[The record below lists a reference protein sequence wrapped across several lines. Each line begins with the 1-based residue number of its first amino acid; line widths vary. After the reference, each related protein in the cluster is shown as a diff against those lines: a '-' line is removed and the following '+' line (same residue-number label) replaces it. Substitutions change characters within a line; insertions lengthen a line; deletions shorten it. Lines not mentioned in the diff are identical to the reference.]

1 VRESSARIKVG
12 CVQQPTP
19 VQRHGTSLKRSVIVG
34 ASLLVG
40 ACQLTLDNPAPPE
53 TSELEEVYD
62 SPPGRLAA
70 PALHDVTAAFEEQ
83 SELLR
88 ETDSL
93 SVVGGLL
100 DAVSTNEAVVEKGDE
115 VDPTS
120 GARVLAVAKVTR
132 VCRGPVG
139 DDVIDAERFGVVRMT
154 AKGSGKGI
162 FPTAWGRFENC
173 VEHTESGRPLTI
185 NGDYSITLHQS
196 ENGKNALFI
205 FRGTI
210 ESSEVSFDGDF
221 DFRVLSNGTTELRV
235 TGADGDVVVA
245 LSARGQ
251 LIARDE
257 DGIWTCDPV
266 ALTCENMRTGE
277 TISAEPAP

>member
-1 VRESSARIKVG
+1 M
-12 CVQQPTP
+12 
-19 VQRHGTSLKRSVIVG
+19 IVA

-40 ACQLTLDNPAPPE
+40 ACQLTLDNPAPPQ
-53 TSELEEVYD
+53 TSELEAVYD

-70 PALHDVTAAFEEQ
+70 PDLRGVTDAFEEQ

-93 SVVGGLL
+93 HVIGDLL
-100 DAVSTNEAVVEKGDE
+100 DAVSTNEAVVENGDE
-115 VDPTS
+115 VDTTS
-120 GARVLAVAKVTR
+120 GARLLAVAKVTH

-154 AKGSGKGI
+154 LKGSGRGI
-162 FPTAWGRFENC
+162 FPTAWGRFEDC
-173 VEHTESGRPLTI
+173 VDHTEAGRPLTI
-185 NGDYSITLHQS
+185 NGDYSITVHSGQ
-196 ENGKNALFI
+196 NGKNVLFV

-221 DFRVLSNGTTELRV
+221 DFRVLANGTSELRV

-245 LSARGQ
+245 LSARGH

-257 DGIWTCDPV
+257 NGIWTCDPV
-266 ALTCENMRTGE
+266 ALSCENTQTGE
-277 TISAEPAP
+277 IISAEGAP

>member
-1 VRESSARIKVG
+1 
-12 CVQQPTP
+12 VQQPTP
-19 VQRHGTSLKRSVIVG
+19 VQGHGTSLKRSLIAG
-34 ASLLVG
+34 AALLFG
-40 ACQLTLDNPAPPE
+40 ACQLTLDNPAPPG
-53 TSELEEVYD
+53 TSELEAVYD

-70 PALHDVTAAFEEQ
+70 PDLQDVTDAFEEQ

-93 SVVGGLL
+93 SVVGNLL
-100 DAVSTNEAVVEKGDE
+100 DSVSTNEAVVEKGDE
-115 VDPTS
+115 VDTTN
-120 GARVLAVAKVTR
+120 GARLLAVAKVTR

-154 AKGSGKGI
+154 VKGSGRGI
-162 FPTAWGRFENC
+162 FPTAWGRFEDC
-173 VEHTESGRPLTI
+173 VEHTEDGRPLTI
-185 NGDYSITLHQS
+185 NGDYSITVHKGES
-196 ENGKNALFI
+196 GKNVLFV

-210 ESSEVSFDGDF
+210 ESSEVKFEGDF

-257 DGIWTCDPV
+257 NGIWTCDPI
-266 ALTCENMRTGE
+266 ALSCENTRTGE
-277 TISAEPAP
+277 TISAETAP

>member
-1 VRESSARIKVG
+1 M
-12 CVQQPTP
+12 
-19 VQRHGTSLKRSVIVG
+19 IVG
-34 ASLLVG
+34 AALLVG

-53 TSELEEVYD
+53 TSELEAVYD

-70 PALHDVTAAFEEQ
+70 PNLQDVTDAFEEQ

-93 SVVGGLL
+93 SVVGSLL
-100 DAVSTNEAVVEKGDE
+100 DAVSTNEAVIENGDE

-120 GARVLAVAKVTR
+120 GARLLAVAKVTR
-132 VCRGPVG
+132 VCRGPISDGV
-139 DDVIDAERFGVVRMT
+139 VDAERFGVVRLT
-154 AKGSGKGI
+154 AKGSGRGI

-173 VEHTESGRPLTI
+173 VEHTESGRTLTI
-185 NGDYSITLHQS
+185 DGEYSITLREG
-196 ENGKNALFI
+196 ENGKNLLFV
-205 FRGTI
+205 FKGTI

-266 ALTCENMRTGE
+266 ALSCENTRTGE
-277 TISAEPAP
+277 TISAETAP